1 MQERGQPVMSIRLI
15 ISVLIGLFVI
25 SFGGLLL
32 QYGGVFVQTYT
43 EEEVAGNLIFDGVVL
58 SMKDE
63 RFEHTRNV
71 LTFLGIKVVQKVP
84 PSFQSKE
91 VDKGLELYVGSRGF
105 HTSAFLKVWSNRMAF
120 IDALEEFV
128 QDSSCNAETW
138 RFFFEDDIAIHPN
151 ITSARA
157 RVLLAKGVKLADKDG
172 FMYLGI
178 CGPNCTE
185 ARLID
190 NGVQAARCAGTCAH
204 AFGFQRWKAAEFLT
218 EMSGLTL
225 KGVEGPVILGFYF
238 DRYMYEY
245 ANQVQKIWVVG
256 SNLKS
261 PVQSVVDH
269 FGLLFQDRAMYPT
282 TITK

>member
-1 MQERGQPVMSIRLI
+1 MSIRI
-15 ISVLIGLFVI
+15 IIQLLVTLFVI

-32 QYGGVFVQTYT
+32 QYGGVFVHTYEP
-43 EEEVAGNLIFDGVVL
+43 EEEVAGNLTFDGIVL

-63 RFEHTRNV
+63 RFHHTRNV
-71 LTFLGIKVVQKVP
+71 LTSLGIKVSQKIP
-84 PSFQSKE
+84 PSYLSKE
-91 VDKGLELYVGSRGF
+91 VDRGLEVYVGSRGF

-128 QDSSCNAETW
+128 QDSNCTRNTW

-151 ITSARA
+151 ITHARA
-157 RVLLAKGVKLADKDG
+157 RVLIAKGVKLADEDG

-185 ARLID
+185 ARHLD
-190 NGVQAARCAGTCAH
+190 KYVQAARCAGTCAH
-204 AFGFQRWKAAEFLT
+204 AFGFQQWKAAEFLT

-225 KGVEGPVILGFYF
+225 KGVEGPVVLGFFF
-238 DRYMYEY
+238 DRFMYEY
-245 ANQVQKIWVVG
+245 GNQVRKIWVVG

-261 PVQSVVDH
+261 PVETVFDH
-269 FGLLFQDRAMYPT
+269 FGILFQDRAMFHT
-282 TITK
+282 TIGK